1 MLLLFFEYSL
11 NPPRQGVCSSSP
23 PGNGRQTSQSPIFSW
38 FEGRDFFLL
47 CVVFLNVPRC
57 SLIYFDHRFRFML
70 NMHIAWMRDAGAG
83 LSVHAGA
90 LHCCSHNPLCASPHL
105 LKWIFAGGEKSNWH
119 LWLKFTK
126 VSSNLNW
133 EVDETQPSLLLITC
147 DNSDLAHIVLRPKE

>member
-1 MLLLFFEYSL
+1 MLLLFFEYFL
-11 NPPRQGVCSSSP
+11 NPRQGVCSSSP

-38 FEGRDFFLL
+38 FEGVCDVPKCSSVFFD
-47 CVVFLNVPRC
+47 
-57 SLIYFDHRFRFML
+57 YFDHRFRFML
-70 NMHIAWMRDAGAG
+70 NMHIAWMRDVGAG

-90 LHCCSHNPLCASPHL
+90 LHCCSYNPLCASPHL
-105 LKWIFAGGEKSNWH
+105 LKWIFTGGENWL
-119 LWLKFTK
+119 LWLKSENMITK